1 MKSATRWFGAI
12 GFLLLSAIAV
22 EAAQLLMTDHRAC
35 RYCAQFNREV
45 GKVYSKTEA
54 GELAPLRRVSRL
66 KKWPADL
73 AAITPAYH
81 TPVFILV
88 EDGREVGRFAG
99 YVGEEAF
106 WQQLNP
112 LLAKLQQPAADGL
125 PDFQASGR
133 SGLF

>member
-1 MKSATRWFGAI
+1 MKLASRYLAAI
-12 GFLLLSAIAV
+12 GLLLLSSIPSG
-22 EAAQLLMTDHRAC
+22 AAQLLMTDHRAC

-112 LLAKLQQPAADGL
+112 LLAKLEQPAAGGL

>member
-1 MKSATRWFGAI
+1 MNSATRWVAGI
-12 GFLLLSAIAV
+12 GLLLLSAVAS

-35 RYCAQFNREV
+35 RYCAQFHREV
-45 GKVYSKTEA
+45 GKVYSQTEA
-54 GELAPLRRVSRL
+54 GRLAPLRRVSRL

-73 AAITPAYH
+73 AAIDPAYH

-99 YVGEEAF
+99 YVGEEVF
-106 WQQLNP
+106 WRQLNP
-112 LLAKLQQPAADGL
+112 LLAELQEPAAHGL
-125 PDFQASGR
+125 PDLQATGR

>member
-1 MKSATRWFGAI
+1 MKSATRWLGTL
-12 GFLLLSAIAV
+12 GFLLLSSIPSG
-22 EAAQLLMTDHRAC
+22 AAQLLMTEHRAC

-45 GKVYSKTEA
+45 GKVYSETEA

-112 LLAKLQQPAADGL
+112 LLAKLEQPAADGL

>member
-1 MKSATRWFGAI
+1 MKLASRYLAAI
-12 GFLLLSAIAV
+12 GLLLLSSIPSG
-22 EAAQLLMTDHRAC
+22 AAQLLMTEHRAC

-45 GKVYSKTEA
+45 GKVYSETEA

-112 LLAKLQQPAADGL
+112 LLAKLEQPAADGL

>member
-1 MKSATRWFGAI
+1 VKSATRWLGTL
-12 GFLLLSAIAV
+12 GFLLLSSIPSG
-22 EAAQLLMTDHRAC
+22 AAQLLMTEHRAC

-45 GKVYSKTEA
+45 GKVYSETEA

-112 LLAKLQQPAADGL
+112 LLAKLEQPAADGL

>member
-1 MKSATRWFGAI
+1 LGTL
-12 GFLLLSAIAV
+12 GFLLLSSIPSG
-22 EAAQLLMTDHRAC
+22 AAQLLMTEHRAC

-45 GKVYSKTEA
+45 GKVYSETEA

-112 LLAKLQQPAADGL
+112 LLAKLEQPAADGL

>member
-1 MKSATRWFGAI
+1 MKSATRWFGAV
-12 GFLLLSAIAV
+12 GLLLLSAIAV

-45 GKVYSKTEA
+45 GKAYSKTEA

-112 LLAKLQQPAADGL
+112 LLAKLQQPAAEGL
-125 PDFQASGR
+125 PNFQASGR